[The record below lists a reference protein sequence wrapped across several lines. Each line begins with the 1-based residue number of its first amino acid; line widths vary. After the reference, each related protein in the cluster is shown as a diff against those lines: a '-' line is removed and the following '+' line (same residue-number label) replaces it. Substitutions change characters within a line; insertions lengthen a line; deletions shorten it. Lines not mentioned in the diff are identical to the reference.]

1 MQLIN
6 ILISEVLG
14 HRSLSMYNQLSGTS
28 FFSSKPVESH
38 QLLVSSIQMGED
50 CNARIAKSTEIQP
63 RHFHLWEDFR
73 TRKIAQQ
80 DSKEGI
86 TCLFYLE
93 ILEERGYVGLSW
105 RCGNPWLSKQGELW
119 VQLKS
124 SLIRQLCDDFV
135 GSSAQGGISPTQQVL
150 LFNLLVWLGKERCKV
165 KREENQS
172 ENIHIARVRGFCCW
186 FPVHVCEGADCAA
199 EQWGSLLFWGGSRI
213 LSASFSLFHWS
224 CRKY

>member
-1 MQLIN
+1 
-6 ILISEVLG
+6 
-14 HRSLSMYNQLSGTS
+14 
-28 FFSSKPVESH
+28 
-38 QLLVSSIQMGED
+38 MGED
-50 CNARIAKSTEIQP
+50 CNARVAKSTEIQP

-73 TRKIAQQ
+73 ARKIAQQ

-93 ILEERGYVGLSW
+93 ILEEQGYVGLSHTDGKRW
-105 RCGNPWLSKQGELW
+105 DLGIPDCPSKGNCGFNSNPPWSGN
-119 VQLKS
+119 
-124 SLIRQLCDDFV
+124 LCDGFV
-135 GSSAQGGISPTQQVL
+135 GSSAQGGASPTQQVL

-199 EQWGSLLFWGGSRI
+199 EQWGSLPFRGGSRI
-213 LSASFSLFHWS
+213 LSASSSLCHWS
-224 CRKY
+224 CRKYKNINSQQHF